1 MTLFQK
7 IRLSGK
13 FGKTYYVISGIMSLV
28 ASALVLSIPAT
39 IPICILLKLLSIP
52 VILYL
57 FISFQ
62 KGMSIFFYIN
72 LGISR
77 IEYYAIPVVME
88 FMFFVLMMIVCGN
101 IGYAIQ

>member
-13 FGKTYYVISGIMSLV
+13 FGKTYYVISGIMTLA
-28 ASALVLSIPAT
+28 ASALVISNPDPIPV
-39 IPICILLKLLSIP
+39 CILLKLLSIP

-57 FISFQ
+57 LTALH
-62 KGMSIFFYIN
+62 KGMSIYFYIN

-77 IEYYAIPVVME
+77 IEYYAIPVVLE
-88 FMFFVLMMIVCGN
+88 FVLFVLMMIICGN